1 MATGPHKIENRGG
14 RREGSGRKRIS
25 LSDDQVRKLIKA
37 ARKKEKETGISV
49 ADQLI
54 AIIYNRRAN
63 ASIKASAI
71 KIFYDQTVTRVSE
84 SDVNVK
90 KNQEPSIYLPEP
102 MPDPAKLVSIQ
113 GGKT

>member
-1 MATGPHKIENRGG
+1 
-14 RREGSGRKRIS
+14 
-25 LSDDQVRKLIKA
+25 
-37 ARKKEKETGISV
+37 
-49 ADQLI
+49 
-54 AIIYNRRAN
+54 
-63 ASIKASAI
+63 
-71 KIFYDQTVTRVSE
+71 VTRVSE